1 MPKPRKS
8 LAQLSASGT
17 LAKNK
22 GRYADRI
29 AAIPTVLMPIGKP
42 PRHLP
47 TDERALWAELVKAA
61 PPGLLQR
68 SDRIALEVACKLVAR
83 MRTADAKTSELNAL
97 MATLGKLGV
106 SPLDRL
112 RLNLEPPPPEPSAQD
127 ALWAELDELD

>member
-22 GRYADRI
+22 GRYASRI

-47 TDERALWAELVKAA
+47 AVERTIWAELTKSA
-61 PPGLLQR
+61 PAGLLQR
-68 SDRIALEVACKLVAR
+68 SDRIALEIACKLVAR
-83 MRTADAKTSELNAL
+83 MRTVDAKTSELNGL
-97 MATLGKLGV
+97 MATLGKLGF

-127 ALWAELDELD
+127 AIWDELDELD